1 MARKKRVKGERKFES
16 IKDRLEP
23 IKKEK
28 MTKVVALDEKK
39 RVEFIKESEKRFPLL
54 YALLIFFVV
63 AVIGGVLIFMTPS
76 SPVNIG
82 PVKEGDIVQIGYTGR
97 LQDGTVFNSG
107 NHTFVVGTGEVISG
121 IDRAVTGMI
130 IGEGK
135 TVTIPPEEAYGDYDQ
150 ENVRV
155 LPLVQELSRMANI
168 TEEMFKLTFDEGPIV
183 DRLYSIRGMDWLIR
197 VIDIQNQTVV
207 YRQEAEEG
215 EVFDLVDLVGNIYGT
230 YSVSVENEKIVRAL
244 NPTKGST
251 VMTAEGLGR
260 ITEVNETHMVM
271 DFNDELAGETLTFE
285 IKLINFLSY

>member
-1 MARKKRVKGERKFES
+1 MTRKKRVKGERKFES
-16 IKDRLEP
+16 IKDRLKP

-39 RVEFIKESEKRFPLL
+39 RREYVIESEKRFPLL

-97 LQDGTVFNSG
+97 LQDGTVFDSG

-130 IGEGK
+130 IGESK
-135 TVTIPPEEAYGDYDQ
+135 TVTIPPEEAYGYY
-150 ENVRV
+150 EPNNT
-155 LPLVQELSRMANI
+155 LSIPLVQELNRTADT
-168 TEEMFKLTFDEGPIV
+168 TEEMFKLTFDEGPVV
-183 DRLYSIRGMDWLIR
+183 DKLYSVGGMEWPIR
-197 VIDIQNQTVV
+197 VVDIQNQTIV
-207 YRQEAEEG
+207 YVHELEDG
-215 EVFDLVDLVGNIYGT
+215 IIFDLKDIIGNVYGT
-230 YSVSVENEKIVRAL
+230 SRVSIDGEKITLTSSPV
-244 NPTKGST
+244 KGSVVTT
-251 VMTAEGLGR
+251 VVGTGR
-260 ITEVNETHMVM
+260 VTEVNETHMVM
-271 DFNDELAGETLTFE
+271 DFNDELAGEILIFE